1 MNIKLVNSRT
11 EAIQEQKGGFWESE
25 FKRDVVRHMEE
36 PRVKGRLHKMTSM
49 KTSTL

>member
-11 EAIQEQKGGFWESE
+11 EVIQEQKGGYWE
-25 FKRDVVRHMEE
+25 FKRDVVRSTEE
-36 PRVKGRLHKMTSM
+36 PRVKGRLYEMTSM